1 MNIKYDK
8 AADAIYLKLSDAE
21 VAESDEEK
29 PGIILDYDKEGNIV
43 GIELLDASHK
53 TQNPATIIYE
63 VA

>member
-21 VAESDEEK
+21 VTESDEEK

-43 GIELLDASHK
+43 GIELLDASQK
-53 TQNPATIIYE
+53 TQNPATLIYE